1 MAQKKEDRVSVNIL
15 SFDKVSLAFG
25 GLKVLEQLSFEIR
38 KNELLALIGPNGAG
52 KTTVFNII
60 SRIYTPQSG
69 SITWQGQN
77 ALELSPR
84 GISQAGV
91 SRTFQN
97 IRLFRE
103 MTVIQNILVALDQ
116 RKKASL
122 FGELFHF
129 PGTLKL
135 EKEKRDWC
143 YHLLEQCG
151 LHHRAEDWAGQLA
164 YGQQRRLE
172 IIRAL
177 ACSPK
182 LLLLDEPA
190 AGMNHTETNDLMI
203 WIKKIKKEFDLSIL
217 LIEHDMRMVMNNAER
232 IIVLDHGVCIAE
244 GTPDVVRKDPKVR
257 EAYLGTNYEA
267 TTHGH

>member
-1 MAQKKEDRVSVNIL
+1 MEKIL
-15 SFDKVSLAFG
+15 AFDKISLAFG
-25 GLKVLEQLSFEIR
+25 GLTVLDQLSFEVR

-60 SRIYTPQSG
+60 SRIYKPQSG
-69 SITWQGQN
+69 HIHWTTLN
-77 ALELSPR
+77 PKN
-84 GISQAGV
+84 I

-103 MTVIQNILVALDQ
+103 MTVTENILVALDQ
-116 RKKASL
+116 RKKSSL
-122 FGELFHF
+122 FGDMLML
-129 PGTLKL
+129 PGSVKL
-135 EKEKRDWC
+135 EKEKRAWC
-143 YHLLEQCG
+143 YQLLEQCG
-151 LHHRAEDWAGQLA
+151 LQDRAEHWAGQLS

-190 AGMNHTETNDLMI
+190 AGLNHTETDKLME
-203 WIKKIKKEFDLSIL
+203 WIQQIKKEYDLAVL
-217 LIEHDMRMVMNNAER
+217 LIEHDMKMVMNNAER

-257 EAYLGTNYEA
+257 EAYLGTTA
-267 TTHGH
+267 

>member
-1 MAQKKEDRVSVNIL
+1 MNKIL
-15 SFDKVSLAFG
+15 TFDKVSLSFG
-25 GLKVLEQLSFEIR
+25 GLKVLDQLSFDVFE
-38 KNELLALIGPNGAG
+38 NELLALIGPNGAG

-60 SRIYTPQSG
+60 TRIYKPQLGDVKWLGNSTL
-69 SITWQGQN
+69 S
-77 ALELSPR
+77 LSPR
-84 GISQAGV
+84 RVSQAGI

-103 MTVIQNILVALDQ
+103 MTVLQNILVALDQ

-122 FGELFHF
+122 IGELLHF
-129 PGTLKL
+129 PKTQQL
-135 EKEKRDWC
+135 EKEKVQWC

-151 LHHRAEDWAGQLA
+151 LQDKAEHWAGQLS

-190 AGMNHTETNDLMI
+190 AGMNHTETNDLMN
-203 WIKKIKKEFDLSIL
+203 WIRKIKKEYGLAVL

-244 GTPDVVRKDPKVR
+244 GTPDKVRRDPKVR
-257 EAYLGTNYEA
+257 EAYLGTQYEA
-267 TTHGH
+267 TAERH

>member
-1 MAQKKEDRVSVNIL
+1 MKEKLL
-15 SFDKVSLAFG
+15 SFSKVSLSFG
-25 GLKVLEQLSFEIR
+25 GLKVLDQLSFDIN
-38 KNELLALIGPNGAG
+38 KNELVALIGPNGAG

-60 SRIYTPQSG
+60 TRLYKPQLGDVTWFGSG
-69 SITWQGQN
+69 MGQSTLN
-77 ALELSPR
+77 MSTR
-84 GISQAGV
+84 RVSQAGI

-103 MTVIQNILVALDQ
+103 MTVMENILVALDQ

-122 FGELFHF
+122 LGELLHF
-129 PGTLKL
+129 PATLKL
-135 EKEKRDWC
+135 EQEKRDWC
-143 YHLLEQCG
+143 FHLLEQCG
-151 LHHRAEDWAGQLA
+151 LQHRAEDWAGQLA

-203 WIKKIKKEFDLSIL
+203 WIQKIKKEFGLSIL

-244 GTPDVVRKDPKVR
+244 GSPDHVRKDPKVR
-257 EAYLGTNYEA
+257 EAYLGTQNE
-267 TTHGH
+267 TTAERH

>member
-1 MAQKKEDRVSVNIL
+1 MTERIL
-15 SFDKVSLAFG
+15 NFDKVSLSFG
-25 GLKVLEQLSFEIR
+25 GLKVLDQLSFDVL
-38 KNELLALIGPNGAG
+38 KGELLALIGPNGAG

-60 SRIYTPQSG
+60 TSIYKPQSG
-69 SITWQGQN
+69 KIDWCGQN
-77 ALELSPR
+77 LIKLSTR
-84 GISQAGV
+84 EVSEAGI

-103 MTVIQNILVALDQ
+103 MTVLQNILVAMDQ

-122 FGELFHF
+122 MGELLQL
-129 PGTLKL
+129 PTTQSL

-151 LHHRAEDWAGQLA
+151 LKDRAEDWAGDLA

-203 WIKKIKKEFDLSIL
+203 WIQKIKKEFNLSIL

-244 GTPDVVRKDPKVR
+244 GTPDKVRKDPKVR
-257 EAYLGTNYEA
+257 EAYLGTKNETIA
-267 TTHGH
+267 KGH

>member
-1 MAQKKEDRVSVNIL
+1 MEKIL
-15 SFDKVSLAFG
+15 AFDKISLAFG
-25 GLKVLEQLSFEIR
+25 GLTVLDQLSFEVR

-60 SRIYTPQSG
+60 SRIYKPQSG
-69 SITWQGQN
+69 QIHWTTLN
-77 ALELSPR
+77 PKN
-84 GISQAGV
+84 I

-103 MTVIQNILVALDQ
+103 MTVTENILVALDQ
-116 RKKASL
+116 RKKSSL
-122 FGELFHF
+122 LGDMLML
-129 PGTLKL
+129 PGSVKL
-135 EKEKRDWC
+135 EKEKRTWC
-143 YHLLEQCG
+143 YQLLEQCG
-151 LHHRAEDWAGQLA
+151 LQDRAEHWAGQLS

-190 AGMNHTETNDLMI
+190 AGLNHTETDKLME
-203 WIKKIKKEFDLSIL
+203 WIQQIKKEYDLAVL
-217 LIEHDMRMVMNNAER
+217 LIEHDMKMVMNNAER

-257 EAYLGTNYEA
+257 EAYLGTTA
-267 TTHGH
+267 

>member
-1 MAQKKEDRVSVNIL
+1 MEKIL
-15 SFDKVSLAFG
+15 AFDKISLSFG
-25 GLKVLEQLSFEIR
+25 GLKVLDQLSFEVR

-60 SRIYTPQSG
+60 SRIYKPQSG
-69 SITWQGQN
+69 EIHWMSLNPKNI
-77 ALELSPR
+77 
-84 GISQAGV
+84 

-103 MTVIQNILVALDQ
+103 MTVMENILVALDQ
-116 RKKASL
+116 RRKSTL
-122 FGELFHF
+122 IGDMLML
-129 PGTLKL
+129 PGSVRL

-151 LHHRAEDWAGQLA
+151 LQERAEYWAGQLS

-190 AGMNHTETNDLMI
+190 AGLNHTETDNLME
-203 WIKKIKKEFDLSIL
+203 WIQKIKKEYDLAVL
-217 LIEHDMRMVMNNAER
+217 LIEHDMKMVMNNAER

-244 GTPDVVRKDPKVR
+244 GTPEVVRKDPKVR
-257 EAYLGTNYEA
+257 EAYLGTTA
-267 TTHGH
+267 

>member
-1 MAQKKEDRVSVNIL
+1 MKEKIL
-15 SFDKVSLAFG
+15 TFDKVSLSFG
-25 GLKVLEQLSFEIR
+25 GLKVLEQLSFDIF

-69 SITWQGQN
+69 DIRWLGQS
-77 ALELSPR
+77 ALPLSTR
-84 GISQAGV
+84 RMSQAGI

-103 MTVIQNILVALDQ
+103 MTVMENILVALDQ
-116 RKKASL
+116 RRIASL
-122 FGELFHF
+122 LGELFHF

-143 YHLLEQCG
+143 YHLLQQCG
-151 LHHRAEDWAGQLA
+151 LEKRADDWAGQLS

-203 WIKKIKKEFDLSIL
+203 WIQKIKKEYDLSIL

-244 GTPDVVRKDPKVR
+244 GTPDHVRKDPKVR
-257 EAYLGTNYEA
+257 EAYLGTQ
-267 TTHGH
+267 